1 MYPNFYYL
9 FKDLFGV
16 EIDALIYIN
25 SFGFFVA
32 LSFLAANFLMVKEL
46 KRKEENGELLPRKVK
61 VVYGKRPGIIDYALN
76 AVIGFLIG
84 YKLIYLVS
92 NATEIRNSGNSP
104 QDFIM
109 SSDGSVLWGIIIAA
123 LLVGWRYWEVM
134 KVAKKYPKEVTVEET
149 FHPYQAM
156 GTITIVAA
164 VAGLLGAKIFDHME
178 HWDEF
183 VKNPL
188 GAFLD
193 PFSGLTF
200 YGGLICGGAAV
211 LIVAKRYGI
220 HWRKMLDV
228 GGPAMMFA
236 YASGRIGCQVS
247 GDGDWGI
254 VNTLDKPGWLSWLPD
269 WAWSYDYPNNVAHIC
284 NPYVG
289 AERDLHSCT
298 WEESGRL
305 IAGVFPTPLY
315 EIVAGMLLFV
325 ILWKLRKKLTV
336 PGMLFSLYLFL
347 AGFERFWIEKIRVNA
362 TYHIFGSEITQAEII
377 SSVLMIVG
385 LGTFLLLYYRKKK
398 GIAMDPKVSPVNE
411 ETSDQE

>member
-16 EIDALIYIN
+16 EVNWLIYIN

-32 LSFLAANFLMVKEL
+32 LSFLAANYLMTREL
-46 KRKEENGELLPRKVK
+46 KRKEEAGELNSRKTTVVK
-61 VVYGKRPGIIDYALN
+61 GKMPTVADYFSNGLL
-76 AVIGFLIG
+76 GFLIG
-84 YKLIYLVS
+84 WKLIYLLQ
-92 NATEIRNSGNSP
+92 NADVIQSEGKSP
-104 QDFIM
+104 QDFIFTM
-109 SSDGSVLWGIIIAA
+109 DGSLLWGLLIAGVMIA
-123 LLVGWRYWEVM
+123 WRYFEAQ
-134 KVAKKYPKEVTVEET
+134 KLKKQYPKPLAEEVD

-183 VKNPL
+183 IENPL
-188 GAFLD
+188 GAFLN

-220 HWRKMLDV
+220 NWRKMLDV
-228 GGPAMMFA
+228 GAPAMMFA
-236 YASGRIGCQVS
+236 YASGRIGCHVS

-254 VNTLDKPGWLSWLPD
+254 VNTIDKPGWLSWLPD
-269 WAWSYDYPNNVAHIC
+269 WLWSYDYPNNVAQVC
-284 NPYVG
+284 NPYTG
-289 AERDLHSCT
+289 EERLLHSCN

-305 IAGVFPTPLY
+305 IAGVFPTPMY
-315 EIVAGMLLFV
+315 EVIACLFLFL
-325 ILWKLRKKLTV
+325 IIWAFRKKLQV

-347 AGFERFWIEKIRVNA
+347 AGLERFFVEKIRVNA
-362 TYHIFGSEITQAEII
+362 VYSIGGMEITQAEII
-377 SSVLMIVG
+377 SVVMMAVG
-385 LGTFLLLYYRKKK
+385 AGAFIYLYFKGRKESLNHK
-398 GIAMDPKVSPVNE
+398 IIQS
-411 ETSDQE
+411 